1 MSEHDGLALDEA
13 ALKAL
18 DPYVPPLRGLGR
30 IGLLGGSF
38 NPPHLGHLLIAT
50 AVYAVEEIDHLWV
63 IPTASHAFGK
73 DLAPFADRVRMCHL
87 AFRHLAGGAAVLD
100 IEERLP
106 KPSYTVNLLR
116 ALHALRPGIKPL
128 WIAGSDVLADLPRW
142 KEPEEVQRLARFV
155 VVPRKGYEAARAS
168 ASICRCCRRR
178 MCGRCVVT
186 ARASRGSS
194 TARCSPTSSA
204 ATSTPD
210 DDVVVDVVVVAV
222 QAGRRS
228 RSRPTRPAPR
238 A

>member
-1 MSEHDGLALDEA
+1 VSDALPLDAATLA
-13 ALKAL
+13 AL

-116 ALHALRPGIKPL
+116 ALHALRPGIKPM

-155 VVPRKGYEAARAS
+155 VVPRKGFEGGARLG
-168 ASICRCCRRR
+168 IDLPLL
-178 MCGRCVVT
+178 
-186 ARASRGSS
+186 SS
-194 TARCSPTSSA
+194 T
-204 ATSTPD
+204 
-210 DDVVVDVVVVAV
+210 DVRTLLRDGKSIEGLVDREVLAYIE
-222 QAGRRS
+222 RRGLY
-228 RSRPTRPAPR
+228 T
-238 A
+238 

>member
-1 MSEHDGLALDEA
+1 MSEGLSLDAA
-13 ALKAL
+13 ALAAL

-116 ALHALRPGIKPL
+116 ALHALRPGIKPM

-155 VVPRKGYEAARAS
+155 VVPRKGYEGGARLG
-168 ASICRCCRRR
+168 IDLPLL
-178 MCGRCVVT
+178 
-186 ARASRGSS
+186 SS
-194 TARCSPTSSA
+194 T
-204 ATSTPD
+204 
-210 DDVVVDVVVVAV
+210 DVRTLRREGRSIEGLVDREVLAYIE
-222 QAGRRS
+222 RRDLYI
-228 RSRPTRPAPR
+228 
-238 A
+238 

>member
-155 VVPRKGYEAARAS
+155 VVPRKGYEGGARLG
-168 ASICRCCRRR
+168 IDLPLL
-178 MCGRCVVT
+178 
-186 ARASRGSS
+186 SS
-194 TARCSPTSSA
+194 T
-204 ATSTPD
+204 
-210 DDVVVDVVVVAV
+210 DVRTMRRDGKSIEGLVDREVLAYIE
-222 QAGRRS
+222 RRDLY
-228 RSRPTRPAPR
+228 T
-238 A
+238 

>member
-1 MSEHDGLALDEA
+1 MSDALPLDAATLA
-13 ALKAL
+13 AL

-116 ALHALRPGIKPL
+116 ALHALRPGIKPM

-155 VVPRKGYEAARAS
+155 VVPRKGFEGGARLG
-168 ASICRCCRRR
+168 IDLPLL
-178 MCGRCVVT
+178 
-186 ARASRGSS
+186 SS
-194 TARCSPTSSA
+194 T
-204 ATSTPD
+204 
-210 DDVVVDVVVVAV
+210 DVRTLLRDGKSIEGLVDREVLAYIE
-222 QAGRRS
+222 RRGLY
-228 RSRPTRPAPR
+228 T
-238 A
+238 

>member
-18 DPYVPPLRGLGR
+18 DPYIPPLRGLGR

-155 VVPRKGYEAARAS
+155 VVPRKGYEGGARLG
-168 ASICRCCRRR
+168 IDLPLL
-178 MCGRCVVT
+178 
-186 ARASRGSS
+186 SS
-194 TARCSPTSSA
+194 T
-204 ATSTPD
+204 
-210 DDVVVDVVVVAV
+210 DVRTMRRDGKSIEGLVDREVLAYIE
-222 QAGRRS
+222 RRDLY
-228 RSRPTRPAPR
+228 T
-238 A
+238 

>member
-1 MSEHDGLALDEA
+1 MNEDDGVPLDA
-13 ALKAL
+13 TALKAL

-73 DLAPFADRVRMCHL
+73 DLAPFVDRVRMCHL

-116 ALHALRPGIKPL
+116 ALHALRPGIKPV

-142 KEPEEVQRLARFV
+142 REPDEVQRLARFV
-155 VVPRKGYEAARAS
+155 VVPRKGYEGGARLG
-168 ASICRCCRRR
+168 IDLPLL
-178 MCGRCVVT
+178 
-186 ARASRGSS
+186 SS
-194 TARCSPTSSA
+194 T
-204 ATSTPD
+204 
-210 DDVVVDVVVVAV
+210 DVRTMHREGRNIEGLVDREVLAYIE
-222 QAGRRS
+222 RRGLY
-228 RSRPTRPAPR
+228 T
-238 A
+238 

>member
-1 MSEHDGLALDEA
+1 MTADLPLDDA

-38 NPPHLGHLLIAT
+38 NPPHLGHLLIAA

-63 IPTASHAFGK
+63 LPTASHAFGK

-100 IEERLP
+100 LEERLP

-116 ALHALRPGIKPL
+116 ALHALRPGIKPV

-142 KEPEEVQRLARFV
+142 RDPDEVQKLARFV
-155 VVPRKGYEAARAS
+155 VVPRKGYEGGARLG
-168 ASICRCCRRR
+168 IELP
-178 MCGRCVVT
+178 ML
-186 ARASRGSS
+186 SS
-194 TARCSPTSSA
+194 T
-204 ATSTPD
+204 
-210 DDVVVDVVVVAV
+210 DVRAIRHRGESIEGLVDREVLAYVE
-222 QAGRRS
+222 RRDLY
-228 RSRPTRPAPR
+228 R
-238 A
+238 

>member
-1 MSEHDGLALDEA
+1 MNEDDGVPLDA
-13 ALKAL
+13 TALKAL
-18 DPYVPPLRGLGR
+18 EPYVPPLRGLGR

-73 DLAPFADRVRMCHL
+73 DLAPFVDRVRMCHL

-116 ALHALRPGIKPL
+116 ALHALRPGIKPV

-142 KEPEEVQRLARFV
+142 REPDEVQRLARFV
-155 VVPRKGYEAARAS
+155 VVPRKGYEGGARLG
-168 ASICRCCRRR
+168 IDLPLL
-178 MCGRCVVT
+178 
-186 ARASRGSS
+186 SS
-194 TARCSPTSSA
+194 T
-204 ATSTPD
+204 
-210 DDVVVDVVVVAV
+210 DVRTMHREGRSIEGLVDREVLAYIE
-222 QAGRRS
+222 RRGLY
-228 RSRPTRPAPR
+228 T
-238 A
+238 

>member
-1 MSEHDGLALDEA
+1 MSDIPLDEA
-13 ALKAL
+13 TLKAL

-50 AVYAVEEIDHLWV
+50 AVYAVEEIDHLWI

-116 ALHALRPGIKPL
+116 ALHALRPGIKPM

-142 KEPEEVQRLARFV
+142 KEPDEVQRLARFV
-155 VVPRKGYEAARAS
+155 VVPRQGFEGGARLG
-168 ASICRCCRRR
+168 IDLPLL
-178 MCGRCVVT
+178 
-186 ARASRGSS
+186 SS
-194 TARCSPTSSA
+194 T
-204 ATSTPD
+204 
-210 DDVVVDVVVVAV
+210 DVRTLRREGKSIEGLVDREVLAYIE
-222 QAGRRS
+222 RRDLY
-228 RSRPTRPAPR
+228 A
-238 A
+238 

>member
-1 MSEHDGLALDEA
+1 MNEDDGVPLDA
-13 ALKAL
+13 TALKAL

-73 DLAPFADRVRMCHL
+73 DLAPFVDRVRMCHL

-106 KPSYTVNLLR
+106 NPSYTVNLLR
-116 ALHALRPGIKPL
+116 ALHALRPGIKPV

-142 KEPEEVQRLARFV
+142 REPDEVQRLARFV
-155 VVPRKGYEAARAS
+155 VVPRKGYEGGARLG
-168 ASICRCCRRR
+168 IDLPLL
-178 MCGRCVVT
+178 
-186 ARASRGSS
+186 SS
-194 TARCSPTSSA
+194 T
-204 ATSTPD
+204 
-210 DDVVVDVVVVAV
+210 DVRTMHREGRNIEGLVDREVLAYIE
-222 QAGRRS
+222 RRGLY
-228 RSRPTRPAPR
+228 T
-238 A
+238 

>member
-1 MSEHDGLALDEA
+1 MTDATDAADPIDPALLA
-13 ALKAL
+13 AL

-87 AFRHLAGGAAVLD
+87 AFRHLAGGAAVVD
-100 IEERLP
+100 IESRLP
-106 KPSYTVNLLR
+106 APSYTVTLLR
-116 ALHALRPGIKPL
+116 VLHALRPGIKPV

-155 VVPRKGYEAARAS
+155 VVPRRGFEGGARLG
-168 ASICRCCRRR
+168 IDLPEL
-178 MCGRCVVT
+178 
-186 ARASRGSS
+186 SS
-194 TARCSPTSSA
+194 TDVRTMLHEGKSIEGLVDREVLAYIDRRELYGVVSP
-204 ATSTPD
+204 
-210 DDVVVDVVVVAV
+210 
-222 QAGRRS
+222 
-228 RSRPTRPAPR
+228 
-238 A
+238 